1 MVVLQMLVGRGRLA
15 GSGRIVAPGLAL
27 LVLAGCGG
35 GAAWDAR
42 GPATGVVPLVGP
54 GPPPGAGQSVGR
66 DPSGEPGRVVSEFL
80 DAANRRDHAA
90 MSRLFGTAAGPVGER
105 GSALG
110 CGLRRMG
117 SWIGL
122 GERCVT
128 AQEVELRMDLMAGIL
143 AHESYRVGTGSTVVG
158 RGRPATRVDVRMDVG
173 GGAVVAVPFVVIR
186 ADDGRWLVTEVALG
200 RLTG

>member
-1 MVVLQMLVGRGRLA
+1 MKVVRVVVLRMLVGRGRLA

-35 GAAWDAR
+35 GAARDAP
-42 GPATGVVPLVGP
+42 GPASSAVPLAGP
-54 GPPPGAGQSVGR
+54 VPPSGAGQSAGG

-117 SWIGL
+117 SWIGR
-122 GERCVT
+122 GSDASPGGR
-128 AQEVELRMDLMAGIL
+128 APHGPDGGHSRAP
-143 AHESYRVGTGSTVVG
+143 TGWGRRSTV
-158 RGRPATRVDVRMDVG
+158 RGRTRVDVRMDVG
-173 GGAVVAVPFVVIR
+173 GGAVAVR
-186 ADDGRWLVTEVALG
+186 SW
-200 RLTG
+200 